1 MKTFKE
7 NINRKI
13 IEYKLANNLKQINQ
27 DNKQELEKMWLDPEE
42 KIFSK
47 EYEIKIRDLIDC
59 IIESNIGNIKIL
71 VEDVKLKIT
80 WLIWIENLEYE
91 NLIKFKREGLEIYD
105 FEVIE
110 DFEKLL
116 TNNQKQ
122 LVENYKTELYDS
134 VIYWPPINETEKEYR
149 QLLIWED
156 LFNISKSIK
165 EILYNLNN

>member
-27 DNKQELEKMWLDPEE
+27 DNKQELEKMWLDSEE

-134 VIYWPPINETEKEYR
+134 SIYWLPINETEKEYR
-149 QLLIWED
+149 QLLIWEN